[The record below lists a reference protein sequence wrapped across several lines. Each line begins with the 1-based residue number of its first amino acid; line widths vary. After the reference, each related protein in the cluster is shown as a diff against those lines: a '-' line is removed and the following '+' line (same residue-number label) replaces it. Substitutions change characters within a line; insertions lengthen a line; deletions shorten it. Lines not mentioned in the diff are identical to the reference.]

1 MIELN
6 EEQRRAVRHRDG
18 PMLVLA
24 GPGSGKTSV
33 IVSRV
38 LYLIKDEHID
48 PHNILVLTFS
58 KYAALQMQDRFISGT
73 DISYPVTF
81 GTFHAVFYHIL
92 KSQGMYG
99 TGEILTGKRKLGLL
113 AVAVKKAGLDHHD
126 DAERLSRML
135 ELISLRKMGS
145 NELIE
150 DLSDDEKNDL
160 ERVYE
165 PYVRLCRNEN
175 CIDFDDMINECLKAL
190 KGNEKILAKWRKRFR
205 YILVDEFQDI
215 DGRQYEAMRLL
226 AGREGNIFC
235 VGDDD
240 QSIYSFR
247 GADPSVMM
255 KLKTDYPGLD
265 IVNLKTNY
273 RCPPEVILHAKR
285 LISYNSDRFEK
296 DQDCFKKEIC
306 GKSPEYKCF
315 GNPQEEAVYCVEL
328 IERILE
334 NASTG
339 RAASIGVLYRSSRSA
354 HQIEALLRRKGI
366 AYARKDRN
374 DGFYA
379 KEWVRD
385 IIAYL
390 RLSQDDTFR
399 SGDLFRVLNR
409 PYRGLT
415 RESVPGT
422 GFDRGSMLGYYAG
435 MDDLSSS
442 CRKMFDDIDF
452 IRDLDGYGAFN
463 YILKGV
469 GLEKYIRES
478 YFGSCKHEEAD
489 HALSELADRARMYKS
504 VGEWLED
511 IEKDEKRDR
520 EEPAV
525 PADVSLMT
533 IHGSKGLEFD
543 NVIMIGLQEGV
554 FPGKRC
560 NTARQMDEERR
571 LFYVAMTRCR
581 ERLWL
586 LGIRRDGYGKRA
598 SRFIAEAGFDTETVG
613 SII

>member
-33 IVSRV
+33 IVNRV

-58 KYAALQMQDRFISGT
+58 KYAALQMQDRFISEA

-99 TGEILTGKRKLGLL
+99 TGEILTEKRKLGLL
-113 AVAVKKAGLDHHD
+113 AVTVRKAGLDYHD
-126 DAERLSRML
+126 DAERLFRML
-135 ELISLRKMGS
+135 ELISVRKMGCYQV
-145 NELIE
+145 IE
-150 DLSDDEKNDL
+150 DLPDDEKNDL
-160 ERVYE
+160 ERIYE
-165 PYVRLCRNEN
+165 PYIRLCRNEN

-190 KGNEKILAKWRKRFR
+190 KGNGKILNKWRKRFR

-215 DGRQYEAMRLL
+215 DGRQYEAMKLL

-265 IVNLKTNY
+265 IINLKINY
-273 RCPPEVILHAKR
+273 RCPPEVIRHAKR
-285 LISYNSDRFEK
+285 LIRYNSGRFDK
-296 DQDCFKKEIC
+296 DQHCFKNGIYEKTL
-306 GKSPEYKCF
+306 EYKCF
-315 GNPQEEAVYCVEL
+315 SNTQEEAVYCAEL
-328 IERILE
+328 IERILG
-334 NASTG
+334 NACGT
-339 RAASIGVLYRSSRSA
+339 ASIGVLYRSSRSA
-354 HQIEALLRRKGI
+354 HQIEALLRRKRI
-366 AYARKDRN
+366 SYARKDRN
-374 DGFYA
+374 EGFYT
-379 KEWVRD
+379 KEWVKD

-390 RLSQDDTFR
+390 RLSQDASFR
-399 SGDLFRVLNR
+399 SCDLFRVLNR

-415 RESVPGT
+415 RESVPET
-422 GFDRGSMLGYYAG
+422 CFDRGTMLLYYTG
-435 MDDLSSS
+435 MDELSAS

-452 IRDLDGYGAFN
+452 IRELDGYGALN
-463 YILKGV
+463 YILKGI
-469 GLEKYIRES
+469 GLEDYIRER
-478 YFGSCKHEEAD
+478 YFGYGKREEPDNAF
-489 HALSELADRARMYKS
+489 LELADRARMYRT
-504 VGEWLED
+504 VREWLED
-511 IEKDEKRDR
+511 IDKDEEKKPS
-520 EEPAV
+520 EPAKR
-525 PADVSLMT
+525 ADVSLMT

-560 NTARQMDEERR
+560 NTERQMDEERR